1 MSEEI
6 QFSIEESP
14 PWRSSQDAK
23 SSSEMLMDIVRW
35 MKESSPVGE
44 ILPQEK
50 SYPLFIDFVHQSNL
64 GEDVG
69 TQTREETTELLEPL
83 LRKKESSTPLQR
95 ERCETVNSY
104 KALTTIAELSNE
116 MEGTGMITVQQITDI
131 HRILMAGLHHKY
143 GEIRDTNV
151 HTVTPDGERYNY
163 PSHELV
169 EDKLYNVIDR
179 HNIHMKEL
187 QESTLS
193 TYDKLVFLIKAA
205 AWLLFNFVDTH
216 PFTDGN
222 GRMCRLLAGYTMM
235 VITPFPIHPYYVQ
248 QDTQSSSSSS
258 SREDYINAI
267 VSCRRHSNQEPLLVA
282 ALLVDGLYHSWQTY
296 LGN

>member
-1 MSEEI
+1 MSEGTR
-6 QFSIEESP
+6 FSIEENP
-14 PWRSSQDAK
+14 PWRSNQDAK
-23 SSSEMLMDIVRW
+23 SSSEMLMDIITW
-35 MKESSPVGE
+35 MEEFSQGDE

-50 SYPLFIDFVHQSNL
+50 RHSLFIDFVHQSNL

-69 TQTREETTELLEPL
+69 TQTREETTELLVSL
-83 LRKKESSTPLQR
+83 LKKKESSTPLQR
-95 ERCETVNSY
+95 ERCETVNTY
-104 KALTTIAELSNE
+104 KALTTIDELSNE
-116 MEGTGMITVQQITDI
+116 MDHTGMITVQQITDV
-131 HRILMAGLHHKY
+131 HRILMTGLHRKC

-151 HTVTPDGERYNY
+151 YTIRPDGEQYNY
-163 PSHELV
+163 PSRELV
-169 EDKLYNVIDR
+169 EDKLYSVIDY
-179 HNIHMKEL
+179 HNIHMKQL

-248 QDTQSSSSSS
+248 KDTQSSGS
-258 SREDYINAI
+258 SRQDYINAI
-267 VSCRRHSNQEPLLVA
+267 VSCTRHSNKEPSLVA
-282 ALLVDGLYHSWQTY
+282 ALLVDGLYHSWRTY

>member
-1 MSEEI
+1 MNEEI
-6 QFSIEESP
+6 RFSIVENP
-14 PWRSSQDAK
+14 PWRSNQDAK
-23 SSSEMLMDIVRW
+23 SSSEMLTDIVTW
-35 MKESSPVGE
+35 MKESSQCGE
-44 ILPQEK
+44 ILPLEK

-83 LRKKESSTPLQR
+83 LRNIESSTPLQR
-95 ERCETVNSY
+95 ERCETVNTY
-104 KALTTIAELSNE
+104 KALTTTAELCNE
-116 MEGTGMITVQQITDI
+116 MERTGMITVQQITDI
-131 HRILMAGLHHKY
+131 HRILMAGLHRKG

-151 HTVTPDGERYNY
+151 YTITPDGERYSY

-169 EDKLYNVIDR
+169 EDKLYNVIDH
-179 HNIHMKEL
+179 HNIHMKQL
-187 QESTLS
+187 QEPTLS

-235 VITPFPIHPYYVQ
+235 VMTPFPIHPYYVKK
-248 QDTQSSSSSS
+248 DTQSTSSS
-258 SREDYINAI
+258 SRQDYINAI
-267 VSCRRHSNQEPLLVA
+267 VSCRRHSNQEPSLVA
-282 ALLVDGLYHSWQTY
+282 ALLVDGLYHSWQTHLEY
-296 LGN
+296 

>member
-1 MSEEI
+1 MSEGTR
-6 QFSIEESP
+6 FSIVENP
-14 PWRSSQDAK
+14 PWRSNQDAK
-23 SSSEMLMDIVRW
+23 SSSEMLMDIVTW
-35 MKESSPVGE
+35 MEEFLQGDE

-50 SYPLFIDFVHQSNL
+50 RHSLFIDFVHQSNL

-69 TQTREETTELLEPL
+69 TQTREETTELLGSL

-95 ERCETVNSY
+95 ERCETVNTY
-104 KALTTIAELSNE
+104 RALTTIDELSNE
-116 MEGTGMITVQQITDI
+116 MERTGMITVQQITDI
-131 HRILMAGLHHKY
+131 HRILMAGLHHKC

-151 HTVTPDGERYNY
+151 YTIKPDGERYNY

-169 EDKLYNVIDR
+169 EDRLYNVIDR
-179 HNIHMKEL
+179 HNIHMKQL

-193 TYDKLVFLIKAA
+193 SYDKLVFLIKAA

-235 VITPFPIHPYYVQ
+235 VIIPFPIHPYYVQ
-248 QDTQSSSSSS
+248 KDTQSSGS
-258 SREDYINAI
+258 SRQDYINAI
-267 VSCRRHSNQEPLLVA
+267 VSCTRHSNKEPSLVA